1 MLNKLKLLLALA
13 CLVVVSSCGG
23 GGGGTAGSG
32 VTSVTCSYPQQP
44 NLSGD
49 SCIMKAQL
57 YATSYENFKSYPTD
71 YIKYPSYTNFIGI
84 NSGWEPV
91 PTSEVIPA
99 VGFGDFI
106 NKGELSMFV
115 AFANSDSRN
124 TLNQVNSDSRYLSDF
139 TIWRINKDLTTTK
152 TFSAKGCLGPRTVL
166 VADFNKDGIP
176 DIWVACSGY
185 DAEPFPGEKNK
196 LMLSKG
202 RGDYQIIDV
211 GDIGFNHGASAAD
224 VNGDGYPDVLTADM
238 YFYINNKD
246 GTFRKDTTL
255 IKNLNFSSSNNPGYG
270 MVAMVDVNDDGIV
283 DVIAGGAEYLNEG
296 AVTKIWYGDNDGTF
310 GRLTKIIPPVLG
322 KGQVNDFTVINS
334 NGKTY
339 VYVNRTGDPTDGG
352 MNNWYH
358 GSVIQRYEIS
368 TDTSVVSESI
378 TYPNWVAWTIPKT
391 RAGEL
396 GVGPFDRNGFFK

>member
-1 MLNKLKLLLALA
+1 MLNPLKQLFIFAVFGLL
-13 CLVVVSSCGG
+13 SSCGG
-23 GGGGTAGSG
+23 GGGGNTP
-32 VTSVTCSYPQQP
+32 VTCTYPQQP
-44 NLSGD
+44 NSIGD
-49 SCIMKAQL
+49 TCIIKAQL
-57 YATSYENFKSYPTD
+57 YATSYDNFKSYPTD
-71 YIKYPSYTNFIGI
+71 YIKYPSYTNFIGV
-84 NSGWEPV
+84 NSGWEAI

-99 VGFGDFI
+99 VGFGEFI
-106 NKGELSMFV
+106 NKDELSMFV
-115 AFANSDSRN
+115 AFANHDPRN
-124 TLNQVNSDSRYLSDF
+124 TLAQVNSNPQYLSDF
-139 TIWRINKDLTTTK
+139 TIWKINKDLTTTK
-152 TFSAKGCLGPRTVL
+152 TFSAKGCLLPRTVL

-176 DIWVACSGY
+176 DIWVACTGY

-202 RGDYQIIDV
+202 RGDYQITDV

-224 VNGDGYPDVLTADM
+224 VNGDGYADVITSDL

-255 IKNLNFSSSNNPGYG
+255 IRNFNYDATNNPGYG
-270 MVAMVDVNDDGIV
+270 TVSLVDVNNDGIV
-283 DVIAGGAEYLNEG
+283 DIIAGGAEYLNLG
-296 AVTKIWYGDNDGTF
+296 ANTKIWYGDNDGTF

-322 KGQVNDFTVINS
+322 NGQVNDFTVVKN

-339 VYVNRTGDPTDGG
+339 VYVNRTGDPTADG

-368 TDTSVVSESI
+368 TDTSVVSDSI
-378 TYPNWVAWTIPKT
+378 TYPNWVAWTIPKIK
-391 RAGEL
+391 AGEL